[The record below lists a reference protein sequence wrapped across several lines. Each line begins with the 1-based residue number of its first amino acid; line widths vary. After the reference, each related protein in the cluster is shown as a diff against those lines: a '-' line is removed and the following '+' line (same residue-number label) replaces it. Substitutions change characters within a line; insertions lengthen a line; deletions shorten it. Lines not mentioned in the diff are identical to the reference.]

1 MFKAIAFDLDD
12 TLLDTSGILVPRAS
26 VDAFTILIHSG
37 LKLNL
42 QDCEKKR
49 LEIIKSYTHRDV
61 FLHLAKHF
69 GSSQTVDAVPS
80 AIKAF
85 YEPHIPSHLPLLP
98 GALKNIQYLK
108 NRYSLFL
115 VTAGVDRIQRQK
127 AQALGID
134 HEFEKIY
141 VINSLLKEKKEQT
154 FLEIIKDKNIRP
166 EDLLCIGNSLQSEI
180 VDALKIGATACY
192 FEFGED
198 RGFVSAMQSEKPQFH
213 VRHHDE
219 LISACAL

>member
-26 VDAFTILIHSG
+26 VDAFNILISAG

-42 QDCEKKR
+42 HDCENKR
-49 LEIIKSYTHRDV
+49 LEIIKTYSHREV
-61 FLHLAKHF
+61 FLHLAQHF
-69 GSSQTVDAVPS
+69 GSSLTVDAVPE

-85 YEPHIPSHLPLLP
+85 YEPSIPTHLPLLP

-108 NRYSLFL
+108 NKYRLYL
-115 VTAGVDRIQRQK
+115 VTAGVDSIQRKK
-127 AQALGID
+127 AEALGIAS
-134 HEFEKIY
+134 EFEKIY
-141 VINSLLKEKKEQT
+141 VTNSLLKEKKAKT
-154 FLEIIKDKNIRP
+154 FLEIIKNQNIKTQ
-166 EDLLCIGNSLQSEI
+166 ELLCIGNSLQSEI

-198 RGFVSAMQSEKPQFH
+198 RGFVSTLDSEKPQFH
-213 VRHHDE
+213 IRHHDE
-219 LISACAL
+219 LIPTCKL